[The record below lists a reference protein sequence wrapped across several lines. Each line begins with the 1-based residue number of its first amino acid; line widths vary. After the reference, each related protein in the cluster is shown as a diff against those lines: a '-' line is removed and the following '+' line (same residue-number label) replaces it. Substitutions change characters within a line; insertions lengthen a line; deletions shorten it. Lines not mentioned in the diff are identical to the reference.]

1 MSFFK
6 DIRDELA
13 QTVNNMEA
21 EDKNDVHSLFSED
34 DAETDVLE
42 KSLLKRLFADDF
54 MIETTKEEAVVE
66 TVKELFVATAE
77 EEKNETSAAPEHSVT
92 GKISK
97 ENSDA
102 VTRITKGTTVN
113 GGIVTDG
120 SVEIMGT
127 VNGDVE
133 CLGKLTISG
142 TVRGNCTA
150 AEVDLSAERLLGSI
164 VSEGSVKISRDTVVI
179 GNLTAA
185 CAVIAGAVKGDID
198 VTGAVMIDCTA
209 VVKGNIKAKS
219 VQVNDGAV
227 IEGFCSLTD
236 VSVSIDN
243 IFE

>member
-13 QTVNNMEA
+13 QTVNDIEA
-21 EDKNDVHSLFSED
+21 EEQNDVDSLFSEEE
-34 DAETDVLE
+34 ETDGLE

-54 MIETTKEEAVVE
+54 MEEAEEESVAKKA
-66 TVKELFVATAE
+66 KELFAATAE
-77 EEKNETSAAPEHSVT
+77 EEQKETSAVSEHSAA

-97 ENSDA
+97 EDGNA
-102 VTRITKGTTVN
+102 ITRITKGTTVN

-120 SVEIMGT
+120 SVDIMGT

-133 CLGKLTISG
+133 CLGKLTIFG
-142 TVRGNCTA
+142 TVRGNCMA
-150 AEVDLSAERLLGSI
+150 AEVELNAERLLGSI

-185 CAVIAGAVKGDID
+185 SAVIAGAVKGDID

-236 VSVSIDN
+236 VSAAIDN
-243 IFE
+243 LFE

>member
-13 QTVNNMEA
+13 QTVNDMEA
-21 EDKNDVHSLFSED
+21 EDQNDIDSLFSEEE
-34 DAETDVLE
+34 ETDGLE

-54 MIETTKEEAVVE
+54 IEETKEKSAVE
-66 TVKELFVATAE
+66 TVKELIVATAE
-77 EEKNETSAAPEHSVT
+77 EEQNETSVASKNSAVGT
-92 GKISK
+92 ISK
-97 ENSDA
+97 ENNDV

-113 GGIVTDG
+113 GGIITDG

-133 CLGKLTISG
+133 CLGKLTVSG

-150 AEVDLSAERLLGSI
+150 AEVYLSAERLLGSI
-164 VSEGSVKISRDTVVI
+164 VSEGSVVISRDTVVI
-179 GNLTAA
+179 GNMTAA
-185 CAVIAGAVKGDID
+185 SAVIAGAVKGDID

-236 VSVSIDN
+236 VSASIDN
-243 IFE
+243 LFE

>member
-1 MSFFK
+1 M
-6 DIRDELA
+6 
-13 QTVNNMEA
+13 
-21 EDKNDVHSLFSED
+21 
-34 DAETDVLE
+34 
-42 KSLLKRLFADDF
+42 
-54 MIETTKEEAVVE
+54 
-66 TVKELFVATAE
+66 
-77 EEKNETSAAPEHSVT
+77 
-92 GKISK
+92 
-97 ENSDA
+97 
-102 VTRITKGTTVN
+102 N

-133 CLGKLTISG
+133 CLGKLTVSG
-142 TVRGNCTA
+142 MVRGNCTA

-164 VSEGSVKISRDTVVI
+164 VSEGSVKISRNTVVI

-185 CAVIAGAVKGDID
+185 SAVIAGAVKGDID

-236 VSVSIDN
+236 VSASIDN
-243 IFE
+243 LFE

>member
-13 QTVNNMEA
+13 QTVNDMEA
-21 EDKNDVHSLFSED
+21 EDQNDIDSLFSEEE
-34 DAETDVLE
+34 ETDGLE

-54 MIETTKEEAVVE
+54 EETKEKSAVE
-66 TVKELFVATAE
+66 TVKEFIVATAE
-77 EEKNETSAAPEHSVT
+77 EEQNETSVASKHSAVGT
-92 GKISK
+92 ISK
-97 ENSDA
+97 ENNDV

-113 GGIVTDG
+113 GGIITDG

-164 VSEGSVKISRDTVVI
+164 VSEGSVKISRNTVVI

-185 CAVIAGAVKGDID
+185 SAVIAGAVKGDID

-236 VSVSIDN
+236 VSASIDN
-243 IFE
+243 LFE

>member
-13 QTVNNMEA
+13 KTVNDIEA
-21 EDKNDVHSLFSED
+21 EEQNDVDSLFSEEE
-34 DAETDVLE
+34 ETDGLE

-54 MIETTKEEAVVE
+54 MEEAE
-66 TVKELFVATAE
+66 EEFAAGTEKELFVATPE
-77 EEKNETSAAPEHSVT
+77 EEQKETSAVSEHAAA
-92 GKISK
+92 GKIS
-97 ENSDA
+97 EEDGNA
-102 VTRITKGTTVN
+102 ITRITKGTTVN

-120 SVEIMGT
+120 SVDIMGT

-164 VSEGSVKISRDTVVI
+164 VSEGSVKISRNTVVI

-185 CAVIAGAVKGDID
+185 SAVIAGAVKGDID

-236 VSVSIDN
+236 VSVAIDN
-243 IFE
+243 LFE

>member
-13 QTVNNMEA
+13 QTVNDIEA
-21 EDKNDVHSLFSED
+21 EDKNDVDSLFSED
-34 DAETDVLE
+34 EEANGLE
-42 KSLLKRLFADDF
+42 KGLLKRLFAEDF
-54 MIETTKEEAVVE
+54 MEETKEEFAVE

-77 EEKNETSAAPEHSVT
+77 EEQNETSVASGHSAAS
-92 GKISK
+92 KISK
-97 ENSDA
+97 EDSDV
-102 VTRITKGTTVN
+102 VTRITKGTIVN

-133 CLGKLTISG
+133 CLGKLTVSG

-150 AEVDLSAERLLGSI
+150 AEVYLSAERLLGSI

-185 CAVIAGAVKGDID
+185 CAIIAGAVKGDID
-198 VTGAVMIDCTA
+198 VAGSVMIDSTA
-209 VVKGNIKAKS
+209 IIKGNIKAKS

-227 IEGFCSLTD
+227 LEGFCSLTD
-236 VSVSIDN
+236 VAVAIDN

>member
-6 DIRDELA
+6 DIKEELA
-13 QTVNNMEA
+13 QTVNDMEA
-21 EDKNDVHSLFSED
+21 EDQNDVHSLFSED
-34 DAETDVLE
+34 DEETDSLE
-42 KSLLKRLFADDF
+42 KSLLKRLFAEDF
-54 MIETTKEEAVVE
+54 MTEQTKEESVAE
-66 TVKELFVATAE
+66 TVKELFAVTAE
-77 EEKNETSAAPEHSVT
+77 KEQKETSVASEHLAASE
-92 GKISK
+92 ISK

-120 SVEIMGT
+120 SVDIMGT

-133 CLGKLTISG
+133 CLGKLTVSG

-150 AEVDLSAERLLGSI
+150 AEVYLSAERLLGSI

-179 GNLTAA
+179 GNLTGAS
-185 CAVIAGAVKGDID
+185 AVIAGAVKGDID
-198 VTGAVMIDCTA
+198 VTGTVMIDCTA

-236 VSVSIDN
+236 ASTSIDN
-243 IFE
+243 LFE